1 MAEVAP
7 KKAVTD
13 LRPKV
18 TMVKALNLALDE
30 QLATDEDVVLLG
42 EDIGHDGG
50 VFRVTDGLLAKYGK
64 ERVIDTPLAELGIL
78 GAAFGMGVYGL
89 KPIVEIQFMAFI
101 YEAVEQVFSHIT
113 RTRSRSR
120 GRFTCNMVIRT
131 PYGLGI
137 KGPELHSDSTEAIFC
152 HMPGLKV
159 VVPSSPYNAK
169 GLLAAA
175 VADPDPV
182 LFMEPSRLYRGLKT
196 EVPQGP
202 YEVPLGRAEIVQEG
216 GELTVIAWGSMLHKA
231 LEATEGFD
239 AEVIDLLTLKPFDEE
254 TILASVR
261 KTGRVVIVHEAT
273 GFCGLG
279 AELSAFIGEHSIL
292 HLKAPVLRCTGPD
305 AVVPMA
311 LLEEHYMPSVER
323 IARRYKKAM
332 EF

>member
-7 KKAVTD
+7 KTAVTSPR
-13 LRPKV
+13 LKV
-18 TMVKALNLALDE
+18 TMVKALNMALDE
-30 QLATDEDVVLLG
+30 QLAADENVLLMGEDVG
-42 EDIGHDGG
+42 QDGG
-50 VFRVTDGLLAKYGK
+50 VFRVSDGLLAKYGK
-64 ERVIDTPLAELGIL
+64 ERIIDTPLAELGIL
-78 GAAFGMGVYGL
+78 GAAFGMSVYGL

-101 YEAVEQVFSHIT
+101 YEAIEQVFSHIT

-120 GRFTCNMVIRT
+120 GRFTSNMVIRT

-152 HMPGLKV
+152 HMPGIKV

-182 LFMEPSRLYRGLKT
+182 LFMEPSRLYRGLKAH
-196 EVPQGP
+196 VPEEP
-202 YEVPLGRAEIVQEG
+202 YTVPLSKAEIIQEG
-216 GELTVIAWGSMLHKA
+216 NELTVIAWGSMLHKA
-231 LEATEGFD
+231 LEATEGYD
-239 AEVIDLLTLKPFDEE
+239 AEVIDLLTLKPFDED
-254 TILASVR
+254 TILASVK

-279 AELSAFIGEHSIL
+279 AEISAFIGEHSIL

-323 IARRYKKAM
+323 IARTYKKVM
-332 EF
+332 LF

>member
-1 MAEVAP
+1 MAEVVS
-7 KKAVTD
+7 KK
-13 LRPKV
+13 KV
-18 TMVKALNLALDE
+18 TMVKAINMALDE
-30 QLATDEDVVLLG
+30 QLAADEDVLLMG
-42 EDIGHDGG
+42 EDIGQDGG

-64 ERVIDTPLAELGIL
+64 ERVIDTPLAELGII
-78 GAAFGMGVYGL
+78 GTAFGMSVYGL
-89 KPIVEIQFMAFI
+89 KPIVEIQFLAFI
-101 YEAVEQVFSHIT
+101 YEAIEQVFSHIT

-182 LFMEPSRLYRGLKT
+182 LFMEPARLYRGLKAH
-196 EVPQGP
+196 VPEEP
-202 YEVPLGRAEIVQEG
+202 YTVPLCKAEIIQEG
-216 GELTVIAWGSMLHKA
+216 KGLTVIAWGSMLHKA
-231 LEATEGFD
+231 LEATEGYD
-239 AEVIDLLTLKPFDEE
+239 AEVIDLLTLKPFDED
-254 TILASVR
+254 TILNSVK

-279 AELSAFIGEHSIL
+279 AEISAFIGEHSIL

-323 IARRYKKAM
+323 IARTYKKVM

>member
-7 KKAVTD
+7 RKKI
-13 LRPKV
+13 
-18 TMVKALNLALDE
+18 TMVKAINMALDE
-30 QLATDEDVVLLG
+30 QLAADADVVMLG
-42 EDIGHDGG
+42 EDIGRDGG
-50 VFRVTDGLLAKYGK
+50 VFRVTDGLLEKYGP
-64 ERVIDTPLAELGIL
+64 ERVIDTPLAEVGIL

-101 YEAVEQVFSHIT
+101 YEAFEQIFAHIT

-137 KGPELHSDSTEAIFC
+137 KGPELHSDSTESIFC

-175 VADPDPV
+175 VSDPDPV
-182 LFMEPSRLYRGLKT
+182 LFMEPARLYRGLKT
-196 EVPQGP
+196 EVPEEP
-202 YEVPLGRAEIVQEG
+202 YEVPLGRGEIVQEG
-216 GELTVIAWGSMLHKA
+216 SELTVIAWGSMLHKA
-231 LEATEGFD
+231 LEATDGFD

-254 TILASVR
+254 IILASVK
-261 KTGRVVIVHEAT
+261 KTGRAVIVHEAT

-279 AELSAFIGEHSIL
+279 AEIAAFIGEHSLL
-292 HLKAPVLRCTGPD
+292 HLKSPVLRVTGPD

-311 LLEEHYMPSVER
+311 LLEEHYMPSIDR
-323 IARRYKKAM
+323 IKRTYKKVM
-332 EF
+332 DF